1 MIVDT
6 LDNLSSYVSLNPL
19 FQDVVDFLKANDLNK
34 LEDGKHF
41 IKGDDLFVNI
51 EVAPGKTKTEAR
63 LESHRRMIDIQIPLS
78 AAETYGYKPLS
89 ELSES
94 QYNEKDDLTFY
105 EEPAEVY
112 LTRKPG
118 EMVVFFPQDAHAPCI
133 SAAPVRKA
141 IFKVKA

>member
-6 LDNLSSYVSLNPL
+6 LDKLSFYTGLNPL
-19 FQDVVDFLKANDLNK
+19 FQDVVDFLKANDLNT
-34 LEDGKHF
+34 LNEGKHI

-51 EVAPGKTKTEAR
+51 QVAPAKTKSEAR

-78 AAETYGYKPLS
+78 APETYGYSPLG
-89 ELSES
+89 ELGEAS
-94 QYNEKDDLTFY
+94 YNEKDDLTFHD
-105 EEPAEVY
+105 EPASAY

-118 EMVVFFPQDAHAPCI
+118 EMVIFFPQDAHAPCI
-133 SAAPVRKA
+133 SETPVRKA